1 MCVTYSVLYGMVSYC
16 VVTTLM
22 LSLAGVKVVRGRFF
36 RRANSSERQASD
48 SEQQASGHTPVITPV
63 PAILAQEA
71 PPPPT
76 SLIDVGPEQLAL
88 QFQEHDLPVIRN
100 PGPELP
106 FQIIMSNI
114 LRSQNNPF
122 N

>member
-63 PAILAQEA
+63 PALLAQET
-71 PPPPT
+71 PPPT